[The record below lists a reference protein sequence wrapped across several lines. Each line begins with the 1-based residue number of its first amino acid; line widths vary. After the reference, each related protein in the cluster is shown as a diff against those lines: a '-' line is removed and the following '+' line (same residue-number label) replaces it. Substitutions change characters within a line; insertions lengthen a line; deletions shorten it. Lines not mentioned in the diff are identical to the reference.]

1 MSAVAINSTLA
12 RGVFFYRTTI
22 GKKVVMAVTGL
33 VLFGFLIAHMAGN
46 LQFFLGREVLNT
58 YAENLHHN
66 AALLWVVRFTLL
78 FAVLLHIVAAVQLAA
93 LQKAAR
99 PLGYAKK
106 QSVGS
111 TYASRTMYWSGPI
124 IAIFVVYHLL
134 HMTLGVRGIHPH
146 FEHLNAYDNVV
157 YGFSQP
163 LVTIAYTIAMILVG
177 MHLYHGIWSM
187 FQSLGLSHPRYT
199 PKLRVFAKVF
209 SVLLIIGFLAVPLA
223 VLAGYHPDFN
233 RV

>member
-33 VLFGFLIAHMAGN
+33 ILFGFLIGHMAGN
-46 LQFFLGREVLNT
+46 LQFFLGREALNS
-58 YAENLHHN
+58 YAEHLHEL
-66 AALLWVVRFTLL
+66 AGLLWTARI
-78 FAVLLHIVAAVQLAA
+78 VLLLSVFLHILAA
-93 LQKAAR
+93 IQLVNLQRAAR
-99 PLGYAKK
+99 PVSYYKRTA
-106 QSVGS
+106 VGS

-134 HMTLGVRGIHPH
+134 HMTLGVSGIHPH